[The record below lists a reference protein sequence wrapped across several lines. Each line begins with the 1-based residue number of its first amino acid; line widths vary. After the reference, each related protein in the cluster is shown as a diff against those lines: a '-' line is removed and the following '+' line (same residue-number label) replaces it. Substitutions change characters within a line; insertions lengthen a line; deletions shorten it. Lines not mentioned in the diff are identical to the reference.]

1 MKNFRFILLILVF
14 FACKDEEI
22 AKLPTV
28 ETASVDGISDTSAR
42 IGGRVVDNGGSE
54 VTEFG
59 VYWGTSSN
67 PDTSGTKLAL
77 GLGTAVFYDTLQ
89 NLTSGVK
96 YFVKAYAT
104 NKNGTAYGN
113 ETFFTTQINL
123 PTLATSVV
131 SDITPTSAIIGG
143 NITDDG
149 GFEISSR
156 GVYWGIKSDLLNS
169 GTKLELGTGKGIFST
184 SLIDLEKGITYY
196 YQAFAVNIK
205 GTVYGEMLSFTTNP
219 ELPVVSTTDVVNIGT
234 HSAMLGGEIKSNGGS
249 SIIERG
255 IYWGKSTEPQTSGT
269 KFIIGS
275 TGSSF
280 IDSIKILL
288 PQTTY
293 YFVAYAINSKGTSYG
308 TEKSFKTLGG
318 LPKIGNRFTD
328 SITTSNVKLSGIID
342 SINYLNTTVTFE
354 YGTTSSYGTSV
365 SSAKGII
372 TKDHDT
378 AYIKLGGLT
387 PNTTYHFR
395 VKAENELGAVY
406 SNDSTFMTVLD
417 GITGSV
423 TDTDGNSY
431 GTIGIGHQT
440 WMTENLKTTKYNDGS
455 AITLVEKDSIWQ
467 QLSTGGY
474 CWFENNISYKNTY
487 GAMYN
492 WYTVNTGKLCP
503 NGWHVPSE
511 TEFTTLVNYLGGAS
525 KAGGLLKATG
535 TSFWNDPNTGAT
547 NQYGFNA
554 RAAGLRDNQALFD
567 FININGNW
575 WSSTN
580 YSTQTAAYL
589 YMIYNYENS
598 FQNYINKK
606 YGFSVRCIKN

>member
-77 GLGTAVFYDTLQ
+77 GLGTAAFYDTLQ
-89 NLTSGVK
+89 NLTSGLK

-123 PTLATSVV
+123 PTLVTSVV
-131 SDITPTSAIIGG
+131 SDITPTSATIGG

-149 GFEISSR
+149 GFEITSR

-196 YQAFAVNIK
+196 YQAFAANIK
-205 GTVYGEMLSFTTNP
+205 GTVYGEMYSFTTSP
-219 ELPVVSTTDVVNIGT
+219 ELPVVITTDAVNIST
-234 HSAMLGGEIKSNGGS
+234 HSAKLGGEIKSNGGS

-255 IYWGKSTEPQTSGT
+255 IYLGTSTEPQTSGI
-269 KFIIGS
+269 KFINQSGNS
-275 TGSSF
+275 YF
-280 IDSIKILL
+280 MDSITSLSPK
-288 PQTTY
+288 TTY
-293 YFVAYAINSKGTSYG
+293 HFVAYAINSLGSDFG
-308 TEKSFKTLGG
+308 SEKTFTTLGD
-318 LPKIGNRFTD
+318 LPEAITLKADT
-328 SITTSNVKLSGIID
+328 ITTSGASLVGIVSAD
-342 SINYLNTTVTFE
+342 YLNTSVTFE
-354 YGTTSSYGTSV
+354 YGTTVSYGNSV
-365 SSAKGII
+365 PVVDGIV
-372 TKDHDT
+372 TENNDT
-378 AYIKLGGLT
+378 VYANISGLT
-387 PNTTYHFR
+387 ANTTYHFR
-395 VKAENELGAVY
+395 IRTENELGVVY
-406 SNDSTFMTVLD
+406 GGDSTFMTVLD

-423 TDTDGNSY
+423 TDADGNSY

-474 CWFENNISYKNTY
+474 CWFENNITYKNTY
-487 GAMYN
+487 GALYN
-492 WYTVNTGKLCP
+492 WHTVNTGKLCP
-503 NGWHVPSE
+503 SGWHVPSE

-580 YSTQTAAYL
+580 YSTQTSAYL
-589 YMIYNYENS
+589 YMIYNYQNS

-606 YGFSVRCIKN
+606 YGLSVRCVKN